1 MDSYLRINLANTVL
15 ISVGDSDALLYA
27 QIICQIYL
35 IFCQAGLQK
44 QGGSGVGRKIGELAG
59 KMTTRQ
65 PYFI

>member
-1 MDSYLRINLANTVL
+1 MDSYLKINLANTVL
-15 ISVGDSDALLYA
+15 IIVGDRDAILYA

-35 IFCQAGLQK
+35 IFCQVGLQK
-44 QGGSGVGRKIGELAG
+44 QGDGGIGRKIGELVG